1 VGFILNMLILQLGAV
16 TMEKTIEVV
25 GNISGVLGVLSC
37 LVSGLFR
44 LFGYYTFFDKILLE
58 SMFILG
64 IGLMVFACMA
74 KLHLLSSRK

>member
-1 VGFILNMLILQLGAV
+1 
-16 TMEKTIEVV
+16 MEKMIEVV

-44 LFGYYTFFDKILLE
+44 LFGHYTFFDKILLE